1 MNKAILYVFFI
12 FSFPVLAAQPL
23 IQREFTA
30 GFTPYPVNS
39 VITIASD
46 GKVTATLKYPRS
58 GKIENLSLATIDYQ
72 ALEVIKEAVGS
83 ISKKELVDTNP
94 EEPKCLDAPSLQY
107 TLSKADGTSF
117 PFYREHSCHEFTLS
131 GDDGWSALKLKRL
144 LDGFDSLIQQGFLD

>member
-12 FSFPVLAAQPL
+12 CSFPVLAAQPL
-23 IQREFTA
+23 IQREFMA

-39 VITIASD
+39 VITIAGD

-72 ALEVIKEAVGS
+72 ALEVLKEAVGS
-83 ISKKELVDTNP
+83 ISKKELADTNP
-94 EEPKCLDAPSLQY
+94 EEPKCLDTPSLQY

>member
-39 VITIASD
+39 VITVASD

-58 GKIENLSLATIDYQ
+58 GKIENLKLATIESQ
-72 ALEVIKEAVGS
+72 ALEVLKETVGS
-83 ISKKELVDTNP
+83 ISKRELVDTNP
-94 EEPKCLDAPSLQY
+94 EEPKCTDVPSVQY

-117 PFYREHSCHEFTLS
+117 PFYRTNSCHEFTLS

>member
-12 FSFPVLAAQPL
+12 FSFPALAAQTL
-23 IQREFTA
+23 IEREFTA

-46 GKVTATLKYPRS
+46 GKVTATLRYPRS
-58 GKIENLSLATIDYQ
+58 GKIEILSLATIEYQ
-72 ALEVIKEAVGS
+72 ALGGLKEIVGS
-83 ISKKELVDTNP
+83 ISQKELVDTNP

-117 PFYREHSCHEFTLS
+117 PFYRTNSCHEFTLS

-144 LDGFDSLIQQGFLD
+144 LDGFDSLVQQGFLD